1 MVVATVVITAVITA
15 VITVVIT
22 AVKMTSEVDSR
33 AVISAS
39 ARVGQG
45 VRIGAFAVVG
55 DDVELGEECILQPHA
70 VVRGPAR
77 IGAKNVF
84 DSFCSVGGD
93 PQDLKF
99 SGERTE
105 LVVGDANHFREFS
118 TVSRGT
124 TQGGGVTRIGN
135 NNLFMA
141 YSHVAHDCVVGSH
154 TVFANGATLAGHVEV
169 GDHASVGAFSPVH
182 QFCRVGRFA
191 YIGACTVIT
200 QDVPPFSRVVTKR
213 DTQSYGVNTVGLERR
228 GYDGSRLEI
237 IERAF
242 RLLLRSKLNTTQA
255 VEQMRAQL
263 GGSPDVKELVEF
275 IESAERG
282 LHK

>member
-1 MVVATVVITAVITA
+1 MSEIDPRAIVSPTARI
-15 VITVVIT
+15 
-22 AVKMTSEVDSR
+22 
-33 AVISAS
+33 
-39 ARVGQG
+39 GQN

-55 DDVELGEECILQPHA
+55 DEVELGEGCALEPHA

-77 IGAKNVF
+77 IGRKNIF
-84 DSFCSVGGD
+84 DSFSSVGGN

-99 SGERTE
+99 SGEHTE
-105 LVVGDANHFREFS
+105 VLIGDGNRFREFC

-124 TQGGGVTRIGN
+124 AQGGGVTRIGN
-135 NNLFMA
+135 DNLFMA
-141 YSHVAHDCVVGSH
+141 YSHVAHDCIVGSS
-154 TVFANGATLAGHVEV
+154 TVFANGATLAGHVTVE
-169 GDHASVGAFSPVH
+169 DFANVGAFSPVH
-182 QFCRVGRFA
+182 QFCRIGRYA

-200 QDVPPFSRVVTKR
+200 QDVPPFSRVVTER
-213 DTQSYGVNTVGLERR
+213 DTKCFGVNTVGLERR
-228 GYDGSRLEI
+228 GFDRERLDT

-255 VEQMRAQL
+255 VEQIRAQL
-263 GGSPDVKELVEF
+263 NGSPDVKELVDF